1 MGLCQKG
8 EQEKMN
14 YFMQYFPALSENWW
28 LAPVSTRTINTFTE
42 QKLTPRVSVLIG
54 NSYMWIESNK
64 SKLMVRKK
72 YTEFAYIKYTIND
85 NNYVLYQGDIQNLP
99 EKWREELPTLVEKYF
114 TGLISRGSFVPE
126 NIHTVA
132 VEKRKASALEFSNI
146 VEKRRYNAWSRLIK
160 SVGRIHSDVVS
171 HKLYDDKA
179 YYSCAAAAFVT
190 KQPLEQ
196 TTMNIGEQE
205 PTTLENRIY
214 IPARAY
220 YGASEPKQ
228 INQQIIH
235 ACTTQQETPPIVTL
249 EYEGK
254 AYMYNKAYLENL
266 LICISPTNKCATY
279 VINGYNLYLVG
290 DMGEA
295 VLAGIKEIN

>member
-1 MGLCQKG
+1 
-8 EQEKMN
+8 MN
-14 YFMQYFPALSENWW
+14 YFMQYFSALSENWW

-64 SKLMVRKK
+64 NKLMARKK
-72 YTEFAYIKYTIND
+72 STEFAYIKYTIND
-85 NNYVLYQGDIQNLP
+85 NNYVLYQGDIQTLP
-99 EKWREELPTLVEKYF
+99 EKWREELPTKVEKYF
-114 TGLISRGSFVPE
+114 PELISRGSFVPE
-126 NIHTVA
+126 NTHIIE
-132 VEKRKASALEFSNI
+132 VEKRKASALEFSNF

-160 SVGRIHSDVVS
+160 SVGRTRSDVVS
-171 HKLYDDKA
+171 HTAYADKA
-179 YYSCAAAAFVT
+179 YYSCAVATFVT

-196 TTMNIGEQE
+196 TTMNIGEHE
-205 PTTLENRIY
+205 PTTLENRVY
-214 IPARAY
+214 IPARTY

-235 ACTTQQETPPIVTL
+235 ACTTQHKTPSIVML
-249 EYEGK
+249 EYGGK
-254 AYMYNKAYLENL
+254 GYMYNKAYLENL

-279 VINGYNLYLVG
+279 VIDGYNLYLVG

-295 VLAGIKEIN
+295 VLAGIKGID